1 MKLHK
6 RISVNAK
13 YLTKLE
19 KELLQLL
26 LENKS
31 KFTYDT
37 FTIINISEEFN
48 ISSTSVHRLSKKL
61 GYKSF
66 IQFKDEY
73 FEKDKQEDESILMPE
88 DKEFIENMLDT
99 YKLVKQS
106 NIDEIVSK
114 MLKCK
119 RITIYG
125 MGMSNYLGKMFQ
137 IKLQLLGIPA
147 EQHDDSR
154 FMRLSSR
161 ILKKDEDLVF
171 VLSRGG
177 ETPELLEVL
186 VETNMRG
193 IDVVLI
199 TEYRNSTSEKLSK
212 YVVYTA
218 YTHDFDNNIDTRLN
232 FHIAMD
238 YIIKE
243 FIKRYEEKRE

>member
-66 IQFKDEY
+66 IQFKDDY
-73 FEKDKQEDESILMPE
+73 FRRDELEETKPSIDDTDFVNL
-88 DKEFIENMLDT
+88 MLDT
-99 YKLVKQS
+99 YKLIKEAD
-106 NIDEIVSK
+106 IDEIVDK
-114 MLKCK
+114 MMKCK

-125 MGMSNYLGKMFQ
+125 MGMSNYLGKIFQ

-161 ILKKDEDLVF
+161 ILNKDDDLVF
-171 VLSRGG
+171 MLSRSG

-186 VETNMRG
+186 VETNLRG
-193 IDVVLI
+193 VDVVLI
-199 TEYRNSTSEKLSK
+199 TESRNSTFEKLCK
-212 YVVYTA
+212 YKVYTA
-218 YTHDFDNNIDTRLN
+218 YTQDSDSNIDTRLN

-238 YIIKE
+238 YIIKK
-243 FIKRYEEKRE
+243 FIEKYEEKR

>member
-6 RISVNAK
+6 RISENSK

-26 LENKS
+26 LENS
-31 KFTYDT
+31 TLFTYGS
-37 FTIINISEEFN
+37 FTIANISEKFSVSN
-48 ISSTSVHRLSKKL
+48 TSVHRLSKKL

-66 IQFKDEY
+66 IQFKDDY
-73 FEKDKQEDESILMPE
+73 FRRDELGETKPSIDDTDFVNL
-88 DKEFIENMLDT
+88 MLDT
-99 YKLVKQS
+99 YKLIKEAD
-106 NIDEIVSK
+106 IDEIVDK
-114 MLKCK
+114 MVKCK

-125 MGMSNYLGKMFQ
+125 MGMSNYLGKIFQ

-161 ILKKDEDLVF
+161 ILNKDEDLVF
-171 VLSRGG
+171 MLSRSG

-186 VETNMRG
+186 VETNLRG
-193 IDVVLI
+193 VDVVLI
-199 TEYRNSTSEKLSK
+199 TESRNSTFEKLCK
-212 YVVYTA
+212 YKVYTA
-218 YTHDFDNNIDTRLN
+218 YTQDSDSNIDTRLN

-238 YIIKE
+238 YIIKK
-243 FIKRYEEKRE
+243 FIEKYEEKR

>member
-1 MKLHK
+1 MKLHR
-6 RISVNAK
+6 RISENSK

-26 LENKS
+26 LENS
-31 KFTYDT
+31 RIFTYDS
-37 FTIINISEEFN
+37 FTIANISEKFS
-48 ISSTSVHRLSKKL
+48 ISNTSVHRLSKKL

-66 IQFKDEY
+66 IQFKDDY
-73 FEKDKQEDESILMPE
+73 FRREELKEVKPSIEDTDFVNL
-88 DKEFIENMLDT
+88 MLDT
-99 YKLVKQS
+99 YKLIKEAD
-106 NIDEIVSK
+106 IDEIVDK
-114 MLKCK
+114 MMKCK

-125 MGMSNYLGKMFQ
+125 MGMSNYLGKIFQ

-161 ILKKDEDLVF
+161 ILNKEDDLVF
-171 VLSRGG
+171 MLSRSG

-186 VETNMRG
+186 VETNLRG

-199 TEYRNSTSEKLSK
+199 TESRNSTFEKLCK
-212 YVVYTA
+212 YKVYTA
-218 YTHDFDNNIDTRLN
+218 YTQDSDSNIDTRLN

-238 YIIKE
+238 YIIKK
-243 FIKRYEEKRE
+243 FIEKYEEKR

>member
-1 MKLHK
+1 MKIHR
-6 RISVNAK
+6 RISENSK

-26 LENKS
+26 LENSALFK
-31 KFTYDT
+31 YDN
-37 FTIINISEEFN
+37 FTIANISEKFS
-48 ISSTSVHRLSKKL
+48 ISNTSVHRLSKKL

-66 IQFKDEY
+66 IQFKDDY
-73 FEKDKQEDESILMPE
+73 FQRDKLEK
-88 DKEFIENMLDT
+88 ENKPNIDDTDFVNLMLDT

-106 NIDEIVSK
+106 DIDEIVEK
-114 MLKCK
+114 MMKCK

-125 MGMSNYLGKMFQ
+125 MGMSNYLGKIFQ

-161 ILKKDEDLVF
+161 ILNKDEDLVF
-171 VLSRGG
+171 MLSRSG

-186 VETNMRG
+186 VETNLRG
-193 IDVVLI
+193 VVVVLI
-199 TEYRNSTSEKLSK
+199 TESRNSTFEKLCK
-212 YVVYTA
+212 YKVYTA
-218 YTHDFDNNIDTRLN
+218 YTQDSDSNIDTRLN

-238 YIIKE
+238 YIIKK
-243 FIKRYEEKRE
+243 FIEKYEEKR

>member
-6 RISVNAK
+6 RISVIAK

-37 FTIINISEEFN
+37 FTIMNISEEFN

-73 FEKDKQEDESILMPE
+73 FEKDKQEDDSIFMPD

-99 YKLVKQS
+99 YKLVKQA
-106 NIDEIVSK
+106 NIGEIIDK

-125 MGMSNYLGKMFQ
+125 MGMSNYLGKIFQ

-154 FMRLSSR
+154 FMRLSSK

-177 ETPELLEVL
+177 ETPELLEEIGRAHV
-186 VETNMRG
+186 
-193 IDVVLI
+193 
-199 TEYRNSTSEKLSK
+199 
-212 YVVYTA
+212 
-218 YTHDFDNNIDTRLN
+218 
-232 FHIAMD
+232 
-238 YIIKE
+238 
-243 FIKRYEEKRE
+243 

>member
-177 ETPELLEVL
+177 ETPELL
-186 VETNMRG
+186 
-193 IDVVLI
+193 I
-199 TEYRNSTSEKLSK
+199 
-212 YVVYTA
+212 
-218 YTHDFDNNIDTRLN
+218 
-232 FHIAMD
+232 
-238 YIIKE
+238 
-243 FIKRYEEKRE
+243 

>member
-6 RISVNAK
+6 RISENAK

-26 LENKS
+26 LENNC

-37 FTIINISEEFN
+37 FTIMNISEEFN

-61 GYKSF
+61 GYNSF
-66 IQFKDEY
+66 IQFKDDYFTKNEKEY
-73 FEKDKQEDESILMPE
+73 EDVFTSDDKG
-88 DKEFIENMLDT
+88 FIENIVDT

-106 NIDEIVSK
+106 NIDEIVEK

-119 RITIYG
+119 KITIYG
-125 MGMSNYLGKMFQ
+125 MGMSNYLGKIFQ
-137 IKLQLLGIPA
+137 IKLQLLGIPV

-161 ILKKDEDLVF
+161 ILKKEDDLVF

-199 TEYRNSTSEKLSK
+199 TETRNSTSEKLSK

-218 YTHDFDNNIDTRLN
+218 HTNDFDHNIDTRLN
-232 FHIAMD
+232 VHIAMD

-243 FIKRYEEKRE
+243 FIKRYKEKRA